1 TTYSVY
7 LQDEWKPFAPL
18 TINFGGRFDRYEGFR
33 SEQQF
38 SPRVNAVLTPAR
50 GLTLHAGYARYFS
63 PASFSI
69 VAATSVQLF
78 TNTRARAP
86 GDDGV

>member
-1 TTYSVY
+1 TIRAGVVISRDRSNSRTTAQVFPGTYDSAGNFAQSGQPIAIPDNYAATETTYSVY

-38 SPRVNAVLTPAR
+38 SPR
-50 GLTLHAGYARYFS
+50 
-63 PASFSI
+63 
-69 VAATSVQLF
+69 
-78 TNTRARAP
+78 
-86 GDDGV
+86 